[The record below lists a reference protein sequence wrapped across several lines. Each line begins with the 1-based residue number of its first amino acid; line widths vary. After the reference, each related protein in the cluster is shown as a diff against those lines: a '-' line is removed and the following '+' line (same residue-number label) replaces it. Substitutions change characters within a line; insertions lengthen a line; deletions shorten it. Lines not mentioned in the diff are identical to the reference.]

1 MENLGQLDGLREQNN
16 GDLVSSLNVIYE
28 HFVGLVIAGIENHLL
43 STCDRVL
50 LVGATYCTYTASQFR
65 LNSIFSHK
73 NVRIR
78 IFSVES

>member
-16 GDLVSSLNVIYE
+16 GNLVSSPNVIYE

-50 LVGATYCTYTASQFR
+50 LVGATYCTYTASQ
-65 LNSIFSHK
+65 LIQYSLTK
-73 NVRIR
+73 MC
-78 IFSVES
+78 E

>member
-43 STCDRVL
+43 STCD
-50 LVGATYCTYTASQFR
+50 
-65 LNSIFSHK
+65 
-73 NVRIR
+73 
-78 IFSVES
+78 